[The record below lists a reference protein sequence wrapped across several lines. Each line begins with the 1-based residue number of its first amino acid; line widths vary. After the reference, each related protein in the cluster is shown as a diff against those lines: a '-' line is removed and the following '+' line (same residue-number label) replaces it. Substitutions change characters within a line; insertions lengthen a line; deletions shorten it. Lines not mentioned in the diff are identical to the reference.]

1 MAIKIRCK
9 RCSRRISI
17 DEAFAGGVCRC
28 PYCKSINNV
37 PSPFGPTAVGQRPD
51 APPTGDTSGPRVAM
65 RAGAADQDE
74 IPVADRMVFQG
85 VATLILVVILLG
97 MVIVGSI
104 MMFSAGEVENGN
116 GENGNGGGNGQ
127 ANGHPNG
134 QPNGHPNGQPVR
146 TNPFVTG
153 PSCTVAGGVAFQ
165 TPVAY
170 CIDAGGS
177 MRNVYY
183 YAVLMTAASVDSLG
197 PDDAFRVFI
206 AEEGATRIIAQDM
219 AGRVDGAEVQR
230 IADGISPVGVGDT
243 IGALEEAMTFE
254 PATII
259 LFARKTIYA
268 PHIAARQ
275 DVVIITVSLDGNE
288 VIDASLADLATG
300 QGLTFTVSQLE
311 RWFDQAD

>member
-9 RCSRRISI
+9 QCSRRISI
-17 DEAFAGGVCRC
+17 DEAFAGSVCRC
-28 PYCKSINNV
+28 PYCKTINNV
-37 PSPFGPTAVGQRPD
+37 PSPFGPAAVGQRPD
-51 APPTGDTSGPRVAM
+51 APPTDATSGPRVAM
-65 RAGAADQDE
+65 RAGAAEQDE

-85 VATLILVVILLG
+85 VATLILMVMLLG
-97 MVIVGSI
+97 MIIVGA
-104 MMFSAGEVENGN
+104 MLVFPARN

-127 ANGHPNG
+127 TNG
-134 QPNGHPNGQPVR
+134 QPDNHIPPPGR

-153 PSCTVAGGVAFQ
+153 PPRTVAGGVAFQ

-197 PDDAFRVFI
+197 PGDAFRVFI
-206 AEEGATRIIAQDM
+206 AEEDGTRVVAQDM

-230 IADGISPVGVGDT
+230 IADGISPAGVGDT
-243 IGALEEAMTFE
+243 VGVLEEAMSFE

-259 LFARKTIYA
+259 LFARKTVDA

-300 QGLTFTVSQLE
+300 QSLTFTVNQLE
-311 RWFDQAD
+311 RWLDQAD